1 MTGLVTAGSLV
12 RQAKRITVKIGSSLL
27 VDGDGPRTGWLANL
41 AEDLA
46 ALKAEG
52 AQLIVVSSGAVAL
65 GRRQLGL
72 SRSAR
77 LDVKQAAAAVGQPLL
92 MQSWAAAFAEHKV
105 PVAQLL
111 LTFGDTKSRRR
122 WLNARA
128 TIETL
133 LAKGAVPVVNENDSV
148 ATEELRF
155 GDNDRLSARV
165 AQMVRSDL
173 LILLSDVDGL
183 YSASP
188 RSRRDARHI
197 PFVERLTPELMDAAG
212 PAHGEGV
219 GSGGMRTK
227 LEAARIA
234 GSSGCA
240 TVIASGQ
247 TPFPIRSVVDGSA
260 RATVIAAQGSPA
272 SAYKQWIAAALAP
285 TGRLVVDTGAALALR
300 NGRSLLAAG
309 IREVNGEFGRG
320 ECASVI
326 DPGGCEIARGL
337 IGYSA
342 DEVRVIA
349 GLRAS
354 DIEARLGYN
363 RGDAVIHRNDLVLL

>member
-1 MTGLVTAGSLV
+1 MTDTAAAGALV
-12 RQAKRITVKIGSSLL
+12 RRAKRITVKIGSSLL
-27 VDGDGPRTGWLANL
+27 VDDAGLRQDWLAGL
-41 AEDLA
+41 AADLA
-46 ALKAEG
+46 QLRAGG
-52 AQLIVVSSGAVAL
+52 AQLVIVSSGAVAL
-65 GRRQLGL
+65 GRKRLGL
-72 SRSAR
+72 SRSSR
-77 LDVKQAAAAVGQPLL
+77 LDVKQAAAAAGQPLL
-92 MQSWAAAFAEHKV
+92 MQSWAAAFAAHGV

-111 LTFGDTKSRRR
+111 LTFGDTESRRR

-133 LAKGAVPVVNENDSV
+133 LDRGAVPVVNENDSV
-148 ATEELRF
+148 ATEELRY

-165 AQMVRSDL
+165 AQMVRSNV

-183 YSASP
+183 YSANP
-188 RSRRDARHI
+188 RTRRDARHI
-197 PFVERLTPELMDAAG
+197 PFVEELTPELLSAAA

-234 GSSGCA
+234 GRFGCA

-247 TPFPIRSVVDGSA
+247 GDHPIRRLLDGAPS
-260 RATVIAAQGSPA
+260 TLIAAQGSPA

-285 TGRLVVDTGAALALR
+285 TGRLTVDDGAVEALR

-309 IREVNGEFGRG
+309 IRAIEGEFGRG
-320 ECASVI
+320 ECVSVTGP
-326 DPGGCEIARGL
+326 DGEVGRGL
-337 IGYSA
+337 AGYSA
-342 DEVRVIA
+342 DEIRAIA

-354 DIEARLGYN
+354 DIAGRLGYN